1 MNGIVKTVYIVHLA
15 GIPIVSVNLDGSA
28 RDNRQSFEELF
39 GGFSSAINN
48 LIKELGHDELKAIES
63 GDGLLVYSS
72 REPILFVVHAEK
84 QEYEQFAKILVKQIE
99 NQFFQE
105 FEGHLQKEEAYVRG
119 ERYQRFKSNIR
130 DLYNHL
136 MRIRND
142 YPELIQFL
150 PSFIPLSQLYMVL
163 NLGLDIINRFPDDTI
178 KLVRELNNYFG
189 KQPELEDL
197 VARTIGRYA
206 GHRIAKKEYKDKLMV
221 QQGELLNLLN
231 EISVTKFDSDREI
244 YDIVLCPVC
253 RGKTADRPI
262 CHFFSGFIEGVLR
275 NPSISV
281 EEISCRAMGN
291 KSCRF
296 ALIRE

>member
-1 MNGIVKTVYIVHLA
+1 MNGIVRTVYIVHLA
-15 GIPIVSVNLDGSA
+15 GIPLVSVNLDGSA

-39 GGFSSAINN
+39 GGFTSAINN
-48 LIKELGHDELKAIES
+48 LVKELGHEELKAIES
-63 GDGLLVYSS
+63 GNGLLVYSS
-72 REPILFVVHAEK
+72 RDPVLFVVHVEK
-84 QEYEQFAKILVKQIE
+84 QEYDQFAKILVKQIE

-142 YPELIQFL
+142 YPEIIQFL
-150 PSFIPLSQLYMVL
+150 PSVIPLSQLYMVL
-163 NLGLDIINRFPDDTI
+163 NLGLDIIQNFPEDTI

-189 KQPELEDL
+189 NQPELEDL

-206 GHRIAKKEYKDKLMV
+206 GYRIAKAEYKDKLV
-221 QQGELLNLLN
+221 IQQSELLDLLN
-231 EISVTKFDSDREI
+231 EISVTKFDSDKEV

-253 RGKTADRPI
+253 RGKTANRPI

-281 EEISCRAMGN
+281 EETSCRAMGN
-291 KSCRF
+291 KSCEF
-296 ALIRE
+296 ALHRD